1 MLTVYVDDLL
11 VAGPKGNHK
20 KFWETLSKHVD
31 IEEVTSLDWI
41 LGRLHKATRTGT
53 GGTISYDM
61 SDYAQQSVEMY
72 KKLTGVEKLREA
84 STPFCPEGS
93 LVACDDEVK
102 GEVAPHACAIIMK
115 QLWLARLA
123 RPDLVKPL
131 TFLRAKSKTGLETTT
146 RGSID

>member
-1 MLTVYVDDLL
+1 M
-11 VAGPKGNHK
+11 
-20 KFWETLSKHVD
+20 
-31 IEEVTSLDWI
+31 TSLEWF
-41 LGRLHKATRTGT
+41 LGHLHKVTRTGA

-61 SDYAQQSVEMY
+61 SDYAEQSFEMY

-93 LVACDDEVK
+93 LVACDDEVR

-123 RPDLVKPL
+123 RPDLVKAIN
-131 TFLRAKSKTGLETTT
+131 FLAYKVQN
-146 RGSID
+146 